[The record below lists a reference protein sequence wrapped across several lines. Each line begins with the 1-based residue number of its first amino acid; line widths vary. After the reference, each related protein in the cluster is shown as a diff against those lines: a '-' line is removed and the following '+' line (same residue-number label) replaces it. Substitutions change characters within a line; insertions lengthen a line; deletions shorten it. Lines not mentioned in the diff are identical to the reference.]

1 MKKMFFL
8 ISFLFLLL
16 FTYSFKPALFDLF
29 KLDNLIFSNE
39 EYYIYCLNICND
51 LTNCEI
57 INNGNGYIIKTDINN
72 AKLVKSKVSNI
83 LGESVR
89 FKSTINKANDIIDFY
104 NLKIIK
110 EEKIEDI
117 LCIYG
122 YCENNDFNNS
132 ILIDNNKVNLQ
143 VAFSNGYMT
152 IGTPIILG
160 DY

>member
-1 MKKMFFL
+1 M
-8 ISFLFLLL
+8 
-16 FTYSFKPALFDLF
+16 T
-29 KLDNLIFSNE
+29 
-39 EYYIYCLNICND
+39 CL
-51 LTNCEI
+51 
-57 INNGNGYIIKTDINN
+57 IIKTDINN

-132 ILIDNNKVNLQ
+132 ILIDNNNVNLQ